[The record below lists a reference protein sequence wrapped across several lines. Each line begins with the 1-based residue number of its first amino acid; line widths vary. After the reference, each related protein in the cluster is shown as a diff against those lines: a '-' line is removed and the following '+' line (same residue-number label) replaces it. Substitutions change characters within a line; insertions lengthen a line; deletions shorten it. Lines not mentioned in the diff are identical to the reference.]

1 MTAELDDVVRDI
13 GKCQDVVD
21 LVVVLL
27 RICRKHSQAVQEAH
41 QDWRKRALLRDER
54 ARLQEQATK
63 TFTSVGLSEGTKQLA
78 IATLGD
84 GSDLAVK
91 ARALALG
98 IGAAVQSRDPTAYGQ
113 WRRCNW
119 PIGELKDGDAYPTP
133 SADLSVMYGGSSG
146 LSSRPGTNAGSAF
159 DRVEGLALWRSG
171 SVRVIYDTVAGV
183 RLDNALG
190 RTVDILA
197 VTPNEKIS
205 GELWFKKLTTQ
216 SFFGAY
222 LLKPRLQNKIVQ
234 AALRNAID
242 LKADIVVTPELS
254 STTTT
259 VEWLKRSTAGGQPQ
273 IVIAGGSHLTI
284 KGKRRNRLSTIYTG
298 PKPLVVNHDKIGDYQ
313 FCFEVVENGKK
324 KRYEL
329 DEAID
334 RSRQLRIHAGLTWS
348 MIPLICAD
356 FLDPDVVNAV
366 AGLCPRLVM
375 VPSMTI
381 KTGDFVKNMGP
392 VIRQSQSTVVVAN
405 GPHNWGDATPPVAVI
420 GMPLEDAKKWII
432 EEEPRPSDKPPYQVL
447 FSSRRRATEFFREF
461 DGQ

>member
-1 MTAELDDVVRDI
+1 MTKELDRVVQDI
-13 GKCQDVVD
+13 GKCRDVVD

-27 RICRKHSQAVQEAH
+27 RICREHSQAVREAH
-41 QDWRKRALLRDER
+41 QDWRKRALLSDER
-54 ARLQEQATK
+54 ARLQEEATK

-78 IATLGD
+78 IDNLGD

-98 IGAAVQSRDPTAYGQ
+98 IGAAVQFRDPTAYGQ
-113 WRRCNW
+113 WRRRW
-119 PIGELKDGDAYPTP
+119 PKRELKEGDAYPTP
-133 SADLSVMYGGSSG
+133 SVDLSVMYGGSSG
-146 LSSRPGTNAGSAF
+146 LSSRPGTNSGSAF
-159 DRVEGLALWRSG
+159 DRVDGLALWRSG

-197 VTPNEKIS
+197 VTPNEKLS
-205 GELWFKKLTTQ
+205 GEFWFKKLTTQ

-222 LLKPRLQNKIVQ
+222 LLKPRLQNDIVQ
-234 AALRNAID
+234 AALRKAID

-259 VEWLKRSTAGGQPQ
+259 VEWLKRSTADGRPQ
-273 IVIAGGSHLTI
+273 IVIAGGTHLTI

-298 PKPLVVNHDKIGDYQ
+298 PKPLVVTHDKIGDYQ
-313 FCFEVVENGKK
+313 FRFEDDKK
-324 KRYEL
+324 KRYVL

-366 AGLCPRLVM
+366 ARLCPRLVM

-405 GPHNWGDATPPVAVI
+405 GPHNWGDARPPVAVI
-420 GMPLEDAKKWII
+420 GMPLEDSKEWII
-432 EEEPRPSDKPPYQVL
+432 EEAPQPSDKPPYQVL
-447 FSSRRRATEFFREF
+447 FSPRRRGAEFIREF